1 MGGWLA
7 IFSVD
12 YISDGE
18 ILGKFVNHIF
28 SRLYQDSVKLSVCFI
43 EQILRLMGSNFSMCI
58 SLTGCWC
65 LTSTLR
71 SFVFSILYWVVYQN
85 PWWLDSLKCSRC
97 CSSFQIVF
105 LEHLLCSRPCAYIV
119 NKIKTLPSRSF
130 FFFFRAA
137 PQAYESSQARGPV
150 GATATSLHHSHSKVR
165 SKPHLQPT
173 PQKSLTHWARPG
185 IKPTTSWFLVGFIS
199 TVPRRELLKEFYSFS
214 LPGSWLEGV
223 QKV

>member
-119 NKIKTLPSRSF
+119 NKIKTLPSRSWH
-130 FFFFRAA
+130 
-137 PQAYESSQARGPV
+137 SSRGRQLKNTYIFIHSTETVNKNKSCLQIIYILVYKYKQINILFNKYTFNIFHHDLTYLHVLYKLWTV
-150 GATATSLHHSHSKVR
+150 GD
-165 SKPHLQPT
+165 
-173 PQKSLTHWARPG
+173 G
-185 IKPTTSWFLVGFIS
+185 
-199 TVPRRELLKEFYSFS
+199 E
-214 LPGSWLEGV
+214 
-223 QKV
+223 